1 MTGGTAIILGEVG
14 DNFGAGM
21 TGGMAFVYDKKNE
34 LENFANPT
42 SIIWQKIETDFW
54 KFFLKEKLNEFLKET
69 NSVIAKHI
77 LNNFDSELQN
87 FKQICPIEMLDKLDN
102 PISLKST
109 IKKVS

>member
-1 MTGGTAIILGEVG
+1 MEWHLCTI
-14 DNFGAGM
+14 
-21 TGGMAFVYDKKNE
+21 KKDE
-34 LENFANPT
+34 FENFANPN
-42 SIIWQKIETDFW
+42 SIIWQKIETDYW
-54 KFFLKEKLNEFLKET
+54 KLFLKEKLNEFLKET

-77 LNNFDSELQN
+77 LNNFESELKN